1 MAREPS
7 SSKAGFAQYGVYL
20 VLLEWNATISKT
32 LGLDCFLGYSL
43 AFKTAPLLSSDMHVK
58 SNLMFNLF

>member
-7 SSKAGFAQYGVYL
+7 STGLAQYGVYL

-43 AFKTAPLLSSDMHVK
+43 AFKTAQLLSSDMHVK
-58 SNLMFNLF
+58 TNFMFDLF